1 MIGWFD
7 FQSWEVERLEKSG
20 LEVET
25 FEGCLDGENCQG
37 FDFDFISVFASSSVT
52 GEVLEEI
59 RPKAVFTRSTGF
71 DHVDME
77 KAEELD
83 VDVYNVPH
91 YGSNT
96 VAEHGF
102 GLLLGLSKKIPES
115 IERTKQSFTHEG
127 LTGFELED
135 KTLGVIGTGE
145 IGQKAVKMGKG
156 FDMDVIAFDPYGDD
170 SLEHELGFMYVSM
183 KDLLEKADIISLHCP
198 LTSEN
203 KYMLSKK
210 QFEKMSDTVIINTA
224 RGGLINSKHLLNAL
238 KNGSVKAAGLDV
250 LDMED
255 EMRKRENIHEKTDLC
270 KEELE
275 ANRRLIEREDTIVTP
290 HNAFNTEEAKQ
301 RILETTIQNIRE
313 RPDENKVN

>member
-7 FQSWEVERLEKSG
+7 FQDWEFEALKDSG
-20 LEVET
+20 LEVEK
-25 FEGCLDGENCQG
+25 FEDSLSEENCQG

-59 RPKAVFTRSTGF
+59 SPEAVFTRSTGF
-71 DHVDME
+71 DHINLE

-96 VAEHGF
+96 VAEHAF
-102 GLLLGLSKKIPES
+102 GLLLSLSKKIPES

-183 KDLLEKADIISLHCP
+183 RDLLEKADVISVHCP
-198 LTSEN
+198 LTSQN
-203 KYMLSKK
+203 KYMFSKT
-210 QFEKMSDTVIINTA
+210 QFQKMDDTVFINTA
-224 RGGLINSKHLLNAL
+224 RGGLVNSKHLLEAL
-238 KNGSVKAAGLDV
+238 KKGNVKAAGLDV

-255 EMRKRENIHEKTDLC
+255 EMRKRETIHEKTEFAED
-270 KEELE
+270 ELE
-275 ANRRLIEREDTIVTP
+275 ANRKLIEREDTIVTP

-301 RILETTIQNIRE
+301 RILETTIQNIKE
-313 RPDENKVN
+313 TPCENKVN